1 MAASLGIHRADI
13 RIVSVYEGSTII
25 DFEVISNIAD
35 EFPLSL
41 DDVEEDFILLMQATE
56 EFMGVPLLGASSSRV
71 PIVTPNTP
79 TGEEQEALFENIWD
93 EKDDGSVDPTVVAEE
108 DQEKI
113 KVDIVYNDITVN

>member
-1 MAASLGIHRADI
+1 
-13 RIVSVYEGSTII
+13 
-25 DFEVISNIAD
+25 
-35 EFPLSL
+35 
-41 DDVEEDFILLMQATE
+41 
-56 EFMGVPLLGASSSRV
+56 MGVPLLGASSSRV